1 MKRSRSVPLVLLGS
15 LAAGALAAPAAGAA
29 VPRITPQTWLPN
41 DLHLPGV
48 GYYHAPFQ
56 AFYPH
61 PYNHFDP
68 RRKQYFFGGTW
79 ADAPHGSIVNL
90 STPHPDAAR
99 RAEALRTDVRRGGFG
114 STGSRSYFSGS

>member
-1 MKRSRSVPLVLLGS
+1 MKRSRSVPLVLLGT
-15 LAAGALAAPAAGAA
+15 LAAGALAAPAAAA
-29 VPRITPQTWLPN
+29 VPRITPQSWLPN

-48 GYYHAPFQ
+48 GYYHAPFH

-68 RRKQYFFGGTW
+68 GRKQYYFGGQW
-79 ADAPHGSIVNL
+79 HAAPHRSIVNI
-90 STPHPDAAR
+90 SPPSAEAAR
-99 RAEALRTDVRRGGFG
+99 RAESLRTDVRRSGFG